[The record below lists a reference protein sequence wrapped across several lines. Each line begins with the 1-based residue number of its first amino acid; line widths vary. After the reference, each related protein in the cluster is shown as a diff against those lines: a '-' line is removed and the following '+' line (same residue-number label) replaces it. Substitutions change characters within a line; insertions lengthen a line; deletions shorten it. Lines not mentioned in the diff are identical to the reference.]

1 MNRCRCQVGVCVRCI
16 CAREGLLCDENC
28 LCFPERCT
36 NRGVEDFRDAEEE
49 AEAVPVAMDP
59 NMINAALA
67 ALLANQQQHQADQQQ
82 LQQQLQ
88 LQQDVMTA
96 LANRLLAAPAP
107 APVVVPAPAPA
118 VPVAPVRAVLDPE
131 VKFSGCVTESVPDWL
146 QLVNR
151 KALAENWGDDVKRRA
166 AISTLFGKALTWQEE
181 IGVNLLQWNDWIAG
195 LRGAF
200 EVQLTEGQWQ
210 ALVEGRKQQPNET
223 GSAYVL
229 DKVKLCRRRSVPLT
243 DVVPFLIRGLHRP
256 EIRSVMMGNP
266 PISVNDFLIEVRRL
280 ENIADPVAGPVKE
293 VTEKKDEKKI
303 ANDSF
308 FQAVEAL
315 TNQVAVLTRSVI
327 RPASPGQERSTP
339 KQVTFDRRPPG
350 SRNEVQCYNCHD
362 YGHISRDCPRLNPRW
377 NMKRPENESADPS
390 GQSRP

>member
-1 MNRCRCQVGVCVRCI
+1 M
-16 CAREGLLCDENC
+16 
-28 LCFPERCT
+28 
-36 NRGVEDFRDAEEE
+36 EDFLDVEQE
-49 AEAVPVAMDP
+49 AEVVPAAMDP
-59 NMINAALA
+59 NILNAVLA
-67 ALLANQQQHQADQQQ
+67 AFAANQQQQQQQFQLQMQQRQADQQQ

-88 LQQDVMTA
+88 LQQDFMTA

-107 APVVVPAPAPA
+107 APVVVPALAPT
-118 VPVAPVRAVLDPE
+118 VPVAAVRAVLDPE
-131 VKFSGCVTESVPDWL
+131 VKFSGCVSESLYDWL

-151 KALAENWGDDVKRRA
+151 KALAENWRDDVKRRA
-166 AISTLFGKALTWQEE
+166 AISTSFGKVLTWQEE
-181 IGVNLLQWNDWIAG
+181 FGVNLLQWNDWIQG

-223 GSAYVL
+223 GAAYVL

-243 DVVPFLIRGLHRP
+243 DVELIPFQIRGLHRP
-256 EIRSVMMGNP
+256 EMRSVLMGNP
-266 PISVNDFLIEVRRL
+266 PVSGNDFLTEVRRL
-280 ENIADPVAGPVKE
+280 EIIVDSVAGPVKE
-293 VTEKKDEKKI
+293 VTEKEDEKKI
-303 ANDSF
+303 ANDSL

>member
-49 AEAVPVAMDP
+49 AEAVPAAMDP

-266 PISVNDFLIEVRRL
+266 PISVNDFLIDVRRL

-293 VTEKKDEKKI
+293 VTEKEDEKKT
-303 ANDSF
+303 ANDSL

-350 SRNEVQCYNCHD
+350 SRNEVQCYNCRD
-362 YGHISRDCPRLNPRW
+362 YGHISRDCPRPNPRW
-377 NMKRPENESADPS
+377 NTKRPENESADPS